1 MFSSVGLCNVPISLQ
16 ATDEPLLR
24 DLLEDVKTTKWYH
37 LGLQLDISSHNLD
50 IIEHDTNRLEDRLRQ
65 MFQKWLKICEKP
77 SWRMIVNAVR
87 TIGEKALAKK
97 LEQAYCV

>member
-1 MFSSVGLCNVPISLQ
+1 MFSCVGLCNVPISLQ
-16 ATDEPLLR
+16 DTDEPLLC
-24 DLLEDVKTTKWYH
+24 DLLEDVTTTKWYH
-37 LGLQLDISSHNLD
+37 LGLQLDISSHDLD
-50 IIEHDTNRLEDRLRQ
+50 IIEHDTNGLEDRLRQ

-87 TIGEKALAKK
+87 TIGEKALGNK